1 MQAQGHAQLLVDIL
15 DLGANLQAAAE
26 MARFRHNQVPNEL
39 NLETELFNALGA
51 QLSGMGHKV
60 KSVDGS
66 SMGGVQSIL
75 FTADPAAAGDGNS
88 ASSVNRKADR
98 VGGFYRGGSDHRKDG
113 AAVGW

>member
-1 MQAQGHAQLLVDIL
+1 MQAQGHAQLLVNIL

-39 NLETELFNALGA
+39 SLETELFNAVGA
-51 QLSGMGHKV
+51 QLSRMGHKV
-60 KSVDGS
+60 KSANGS

-75 FTADPAAAGDGNS
+75 FTADPAAADK
-88 ASSVNRKADR
+88 KADR

>member
-1 MQAQGHAQLLVDIL
+1 M
-15 DLGANLQAAAE
+15 
-26 MARFRHNQVPNEL
+26 
-39 NLETELFNALGA
+39 GA
-51 QLSGMGHKV
+51 QMSGMGHKV

-75 FTADPAAAGDGNS
+75 FTADPAAASNGNG
-88 ASSVNRKADR
+88 ASGANKKADR

>member
-1 MQAQGHAQLLVDIL
+1 LLVDIL

-26 MARFRHNQVPNEL
+26 MARFRHDQVPNEL
-39 NLETELFNALGA
+39 SLESPLFNTLGA

-60 KSVDGS
+60 KSVNGS

-75 FTADPAAAGDGNS
+75 FTANPAAAIDGNQAGDRNQAGDGNK
-88 ASSVNRKADR
+88 KADH